1 VSAIPLASVAAVVVS
16 HKRDINE
23 SVKEHTADEE
33 DDEDDDDDEEEVW
46 EEVPVDW
53 LVFWD

>member
-1 VSAIPLASVAAVVVS
+1 MAAVVVS